1 MILGVVDVL
10 LHLLVRP
17 PGHMLICSG
26 RLNDVGAICPDTVH
40 SSATDHSVFLNT
52 SNVPNFSLLILLSFS
67 SLTHPPT
74 PLAGGGRLKVLLS
87 TLLMRNLGRL
97 RCCRGAANV
106 RAPAAAGCGSLLVW
120 LALTS
125 FLSLVILVIV
135 SPSLGSAST
144 TSSCR
149 CSLSIT
155 STCPLSHPI
164 RRRQG
169 RRPLR

>member
-1 MILGVVDVL
+1 M
-10 LHLLVRP
+10 
-17 PGHMLICSG
+17 
-26 RLNDVGAICPDTVH
+26 
-40 SSATDHSVFLNT
+40 FLNT

-74 PLAGGGRLKVLLS
+74 PVAGSGRLKVLLS

-149 CSLSIT
+149 CSLSGDQVWLWGLASAGSCFGLVVVWGQDGLI
-155 STCPLSHPI
+155 L
-164 RRRQG
+164 
-169 RRPLR
+169 

>member
-1 MILGVVDVL
+1 M
-10 LHLLVRP
+10 
-17 PGHMLICSG
+17 
-26 RLNDVGAICPDTVH
+26 
-40 SSATDHSVFLNT
+40 FLNT

-74 PLAGGGRLKVLLS
+74 PQVGGGRLKVLLS
-87 TLLMRNLGRL
+87 TLLMWNLGRL

-149 CSLSIT
+149 CSLSIIY
-155 STCPLSHPI
+155 TCPLSHPI
-164 RRRQG
+164 RRWQG

>member
-1 MILGVVDVL
+1 MILGVADVL

-17 PGHMLICSG
+17 PGHMLICRGLVSASLD
-26 RLNDVGAICPDTVH
+26 RSMCTVQ
-40 SSATDHSVFLNT
+40 SAPNHSVFLNT

-74 PLAGGGRLKVLLS
+74 PVASSGRLKVLLS

-97 RCCRGAANV
+97 RCCQGTANV

-149 CSLSIT
+149 GSLSV
-155 STCPLSHPI
+155 SCTCPLSHPI

>member
-17 PGHMLICSG
+17 AGYMLVL
-26 RLNDVGAICPDTVH
+26 RHRVYDVETVRPNTVH
-40 SSATDHSVFLNT
+40 QTAQDHSVFLNT
-52 SNVPNFSLLILLSFS
+52 LLTCCFSLLILLSFS

-149 CSLSIT
+149 CSLSII